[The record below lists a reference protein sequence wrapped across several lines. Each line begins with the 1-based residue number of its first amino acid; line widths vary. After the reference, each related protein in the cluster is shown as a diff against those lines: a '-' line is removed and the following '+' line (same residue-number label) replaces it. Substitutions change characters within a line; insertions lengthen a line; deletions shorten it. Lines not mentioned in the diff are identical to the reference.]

1 MSKIWPHLSQKVKAS
16 SERCLSMNKISKPLK
31 GDIYHQYDEQIY
43 NVQKYFWEHLEEEP
57 DGLAED
63 EDEDKRQQNK
73 AALGVRRGF
82 SWTNID
88 INRYDNIK
96 FRFMNFFVYMGM
108 FWQLKFESMRG

>member
-1 MSKIWPHLSQKVKAS
+1 MLVNEQDLKTLERWYLPSVSWVLSK
-16 SERCLSMNKISKPLK
+16 
-31 GDIYHQYDEQIY
+31 QI
-43 NVQKYFWEHLEEEP
+43 FWGHLEEEP

>member
-1 MSKIWPHLSQKVKAS
+1 MTSPVAK
-16 SERCLSMNKISKPLK
+16 SESLLREMLVNEQDLKTLERWYLPSVSRVLTISFK
-31 GDIYHQYDEQIY
+31 
-43 NVQKYFWEHLEEEP
+43 NVHLEEEP

-63 EDEDKRQQNK
+63 EDEDKCQENK